1 MTEGKYDAIHPV
13 LIEELHKFHFFC
25 KRCFP
30 LIHTSYDII
39 QSNKSILI
47 ENDSAMD
54 SLQSVSILLI
64 CTIFAD

>member
-25 KRCFP
+25 KGLLF
-30 LIHTSYDII
+30 
-39 QSNKSILI
+39 I

>member
-13 LIEELHKFHFFC
+13 
-25 KRCFP
+25 
-30 LIHTSYDII
+30 IHTSYDII